1 MENQHKLN
9 TVKEVIAFLAERF
22 PLCFSAEGEARPLK
36 IGIFQDLV
44 ERVQGEENLS
54 KTQLRSALRLYTSSW
69 RYLYG
74 VKVGAQ
80 RVDLDG
86 NPCGELEQQH
96 VDHARQQ
103 LEEAKARVQAQ
114 RAEQNAKKREAAG
127 ESATAEP
134 RRPRPAGKKP
144 AVRREGGAVAENRK
158 PSPQQARPQ
167 QAREPRVA
175 KEASQPRHVPVTD
188 ISKLQ
193 IGQEIKVRA
202 GQSAMDATVLEI
214 AKDGVRVQLSSGLAM
229 IVRAEHLQF

>member
-1 MENQHKLN
+1 MENQPKLN
-9 TVKEVIAFLAERF
+9 SSKEVIAFLAERF

-127 ESATAEP
+127 DAAAP
-134 RRPRPAGKKP
+134 RRPRPAGKNRPHVVKALRRKTASRVLSRP
-144 AVRREGGAVAENRK
+144 ASLALPKKKVSSVMYPSRISPHCRSARK
-158 PSPQQARPQ
+158 SRSEQAR
-167 QAREPRVA
+167 ARWMLPYSKSLKMAYVY
-175 KEASQPRHVPVTD
+175 SSLPVW
-188 ISKLQ
+188 
-193 IGQEIKVRA
+193 R
-202 GQSAMDATVLEI
+202 
-214 AKDGVRVQLSSGLAM
+214 
-229 IVRAEHLQF
+229 

>member
-1 MENQHKLN
+1 MENQPKLN
-9 TVKEVIAFLAERF
+9 SSKEVIAFLAERF

-44 ERVQGEENLS
+44 ERVQGKRISAKRNCVLPCACTPQAGVTCTAS
-54 KTQLRSALRLYTSSW
+54 KLARSAST
-69 RYLYG
+69 
-74 VKVGAQ
+74 
-80 RVDLDG
+80 DG

-127 ESATAEP
+127 EAADAAP

-144 AVRREGGAVAENRK
+144 AARREGGAAPENRK
-158 PSPQQARPQ
+158 PRPQ
-167 QAREPRVA
+167 TRPQPARQPRAA
-175 KEASQPRHVPVTD
+175 KEENQPRYAPVTD

-193 IGQEIKVRA
+193 IGQKSKSEQARA
-202 GQSAMDATVLEI
+202 RWMLPYSKSLKMAYVC
-214 AKDGVRVQLSSGLAM
+214 SSLP
-229 IVRAEHLQF
+229 VWR

>member
-103 LEEAKARVQAQ
+103 LEEAKVRVQAQ

-144 AVRREGGAVAENRK
+144 AVRREGGAAAENRK
-158 PSPQQARPQ
+158 PRPQQARPQ